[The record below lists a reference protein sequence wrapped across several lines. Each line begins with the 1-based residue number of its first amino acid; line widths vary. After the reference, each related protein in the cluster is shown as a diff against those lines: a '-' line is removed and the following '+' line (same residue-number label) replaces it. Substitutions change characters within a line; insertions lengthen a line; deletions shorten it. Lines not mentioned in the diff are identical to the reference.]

1 MSRETRDA
9 LTVSGGEMDYFLP
22 VLIFIVVLILV
33 ELGYFALRGFRS
45 SEKKGVRTRLK
56 ALAVQA
62 EKEEAVDILKKD
74 RLSDI
79 PWLHSILRRFSTMG
93 KLSLLVEQA
102 GVQRK
107 PGLYILL
114 SITLAVI
121 GFLAGAPFHSVYFPL
136 VPSLFVI
143 IPCTVVPA
151 TLPFIYLR
159 YKRGKRFHKFEE
171 QLPEA
176 LDLIAR
182 SLKAGHA
189 FSSGLRLVSEEM
201 EDPIGFEFEKA
212 LNEINF
218 GVAAQEALIGMT
230 DRIPLDDLRFFVI
243 SVILQRET
251 GGNLAEILENLSRLI
266 RERFKLN
273 GHVRVLSSQAR
284 LSAYILVV
292 IPFVIALGLHLI
304 NREYY
309 KAFFE
314 NPSGKYVLASGMVWM
329 ILGFFVMKK
338 MVKIRV

>member
-1 MSRETRDA
+1 
-9 LTVSGGEMDYFLP
+9 MDYFLP
-22 VLIFIVVLILV
+22 ILIFIVVLILV

-62 EKEEAVDILKKD
+62 ENEEVVDILKKD

-93 KLSLLVEQA
+93 KMSLLVGQA

-114 SITLAVI
+114 SITLAAI
-121 GFLAGAPFHSVYFPL
+121 GFLAGIPIHSAYFPL
-136 VPSLFVI
+136 VPSLFII

-151 TLPFIYLR
+151 TFPFVYLR
-159 YKRGKRFHKFEE
+159 YKRRKRFHKFEE

-176 LDLIAR
+176 LELIAR

-201 EDPIGFEFEKA
+201 EDPIGFEFEKV

-218 GVAAQEALIGMT
+218 GISAQDALIDLT
-230 DRIPLDDLRFFVI
+230 DRVPLDDLRFFVI
-243 SVILQRET
+243 SVIIQRET
-251 GGNLAEILENLSRLI
+251 GGNLAEILENLARLI

-284 LSAYILVV
+284 LSAYILVAV
-292 IPFVIALGLHLI
+292 PIVLAFIIHLLNPKFYEALL
-304 NREYY
+304 
-309 KAFFE
+309 E
-314 NPSGKYVLASGMVWM
+314 NPLGKYLLAAGMAWM
-329 ILGFFVMKK
+329 IIGIFFMKR
-338 MVKIRV
+338 MVTIRV